1 MEVVAL
7 NQKYLNVHFKKKLDY
22 LNLLLYIKIEEGY
35 NIKKNIYCPHC
46 QKRLGVY
53 EEGASGIIYLWC
65 KKEKKEIKINIGEPL
80 SHETQ
85 ETLGSSGSLI
95 LSGEE

>member
-7 NQKYLNVHFKKKLDY
+7 NQKYLNDHFKKKLDY

-53 EEGASGIIYLWC
+53 EEGTTGIVYLWC

-80 SHETQ
+80 SHESIHSDT
-85 ETLGSSGSLI
+85 SSGSLI